1 MSAGGDGGSGLG
13 PPELPGAQPTAATP
27 PILGQHRNSQT
38 AQDGQPATAQSQ
50 TGQTHGTST
59 GAAKSATKRPARR
72 GGKAVPDR
80 PLRALFCLPLKNPVR
95 KMCIDVIEWKYP
107 FLQNFYFF
115 PIVTG
120 TRPGFILATF
130 FPLFLAQ
137 SGFSDIRMYLGLG
150 KNTREISSMRTVSR
164 FDSALRI
171 LPRER
176 ENLRPVSNVFQIR
189 S

>member
-107 FLQNFYFF
+107 FYRTFTFF

-120 TRPGFILATF
+120 TPLGFILPRSSGYF
-130 FPLFLAQ
+130 WFSKVFPILGCILV
-137 SGFSDIRMYLGLG
+137 SGKIRE
-150 KNTREISSMRTVSR
+150 RSR
-164 FDSALRI
+164 SALRI

-176 ENLRPVSNVFQIR
+176 GNLRPVCNVFEIR

>member
-107 FLQNFYFF
+107 FYRTFTFFLSLQEHDLASSWLRSSRYFWLSQVF
-115 PIVTG
+115 PILGCISV
-120 TRPGFILATF
+120 
-130 FPLFLAQ
+130 
-137 SGFSDIRMYLGLG
+137 SGKI
-150 KNTREISSMRTVSR
+150 
-164 FDSALRI
+164 
-171 LPRER
+171 RER
-176 ENLRPVSNVFQIR
+176 SRRCVRFLVSIPR
-189 S
+189 